1 MAKDAK
7 RRTRDKVLLHLKQK
21 GPQTASQ
28 LARRIRVTP
37 VAVRQHLY
45 TLSEE
50 GLVAF
55 DDERSRVGRPRR
67 IWRLAPA
74 AQAVFPDAHSDLAI
88 ELIDAAERA
97 FGDEGLDKLVATRKR
112 AQLKRYREALPP
124 PGAPIEK
131 RVAALAKLR
140 RGEGFMAEWSKE
152 QDGTLLLVENH
163 CPICAAAAACPS
175 LCRDELSVFKTAIGK
190 EIPIERVEYILAG
203 GRRCAYRI
211 GRASDT

>member
-1 MAKDAK
+1 MARDAK

-21 GPQTASQ
+21 GPQTAAQ
-28 LARRIRVTP
+28 LASKIRVTS

-45 TLSEE
+45 TLSNE

-55 DDERSRVGRPRR
+55 DDERSGVGRPRR
-67 IWRLAPA
+67 IWRLAPR
-74 AQAVFPDAHSDLAI
+74 AQAVFPDTHSDLAI
-88 ELIDAAERA
+88 ELIDAMESAY
-97 FGDEGLDKLVATRKR
+97 GDGGLDRLVATRTR

-124 PGAPIEK
+124 RDAPVEK

-152 QDGTLLLVENH
+152 RDGTLLLVENH

-175 LCRDELSVFKTAIGK
+175 LCRDELAVFKAAIGK
-190 EIPIERVEYILAG
+190 GVPVERVEYILAG

-211 GRASDT
+211 GRAPDA

>member
-1 MAKDAK
+1 MARDAK
-7 RRTRDKVLLHLKQK
+7 PRTRDKVLLHLKQK

-45 TLSEE
+45 TLSED

-67 IWRLAPA
+67 IWRLAPR
-74 AQAVFPDAHSDLAI
+74 AQSEFPDAHADLAI
-88 ELIDAAERA
+88 ELIDAMESA
-97 FGDEGLDKLVATRKR
+97 FGEEGLDRLVATRTR

-124 PGAPIEK
+124 RDASIEK

-140 RGEGFMAEWSKE
+140 RGEGFMAEWSK
-152 QDGTLLLVENH
+152 QRDGTLLLVENH

-190 EIPIERVEYILAG
+190 GVPVERVEHILAG

-211 GRASDT
+211 GRAPDA

>member
-1 MAKDAK
+1 MARDAK
-7 RRTRDKVLLHLKQK
+7 RRTRDKVLLHLKKK

-28 LARRIRVTP
+28 LASRIRVTP

-55 DDERSRVGRPRR
+55 DDDRCRVGRPRR
-67 IWRLAPA
+67 IWRLAPR

-88 ELIDAAERA
+88 ELIDAMENAY
-97 FGDEGLDKLVATRKR
+97 GDEGLDRLVATRTR

-124 PGAPIEK
+124 RDASIEK

-152 QDGTLLLVENH
+152 RGGTLLLVENH

-190 EIPIERVEYILAG
+190 GIPVERVEYILAG

-211 GRASDT
+211 GRTPDA

>member
-1 MAKDAK
+1 MARDAK

-28 LARRIRVTP
+28 LASRIRVTP

-55 DDERSRVGRPRR
+55 DDDRSRVGRPRR
-67 IWRLAPA
+67 IWRLAPR
-74 AQAVFPDAHSDLAI
+74 AQAVFPDAHSDLAV
-88 ELIDAAERA
+88 ELIDAMESAY
-97 FGDEGLDKLVATRKR
+97 GDEGLDRLVATRTR

-124 PGAPIEK
+124 RDASIEK

-152 QDGTLLLVENH
+152 RGGTLLLVENH

-190 EIPIERVEYILAG
+190 GIPVERVEYILAG

-211 GRASDT
+211 GRTPDA

>member
-1 MAKDAK
+1 MARDAK
-7 RRTRDKVLLHLKQK
+7 PRTRDKVLLHLKQK

-28 LARRIRVTP
+28 LASRIRVTP

-55 DDERSRVGRPRR
+55 DDERCRVGRPRR
-67 IWRLAPA
+67 IWRLAPR
-74 AQAVFPDAHSDLAI
+74 AQSVFPDAHSDLAI
-88 ELIDAAERA
+88 ELIDAMESAY
-97 FGDEGLDKLVATRKR
+97 GDEGLDRLAAARTR

-124 PGAPIEK
+124 RDASIEK

-140 RGEGFMAEWSKE
+140 RVEGFMAEWSKE
-152 QDGTLLLVENH
+152 RDGTLLLVENH

-175 LCRDELSVFKTAIGK
+175 LCRDELSVFKAAIGK
-190 EIPIERVEYILAG
+190 GVPVERVEYILAG

-211 GRASDT
+211 GRAPDA

>member
-1 MAKDAK
+1 MARDAK

-28 LARRIRVTP
+28 LASRIRVTP

-55 DDERSRVGRPRR
+55 DDDRSRVGRPRR
-67 IWRLAPA
+67 IWRLAPR

-88 ELIDAAERA
+88 ELIDAMESAY
-97 FGDEGLDKLVATRKR
+97 GDEGLDQLVATRTR
-112 AQLKRYREALPP
+112 SQLKRYREALPSRD
-124 PGAPIEK
+124 ASIEK

-152 QDGTLLLVENH
+152 RGGTLLLVENH

-190 EIPIERVEYILAG
+190 GIPVERVEYILAG

-211 GRASDT
+211 GRTPDA

>member
-1 MAKDAK
+1 MARDAK
-7 RRTRDKVLLHLKQK
+7 RRTRDKVLLHLKKK

-28 LARRIRVTP
+28 LASRIRVTP

-55 DDERSRVGRPRR
+55 DDERCRVGRPRR
-67 IWRLAPA
+67 IWRLAPR

-88 ELIDAAERA
+88 ELIDAMESAY
-97 FGDEGLDKLVATRKR
+97 GDEGLDRLVATRTR
-112 AQLKRYREALPP
+112 AQLKRYREVLPP
-124 PGAPIEK
+124 RDASIEK

-140 RGEGFMAEWSKE
+140 RAEGFMAEWSKE
-152 QDGTLLLVENH
+152 RDGTLLLVENH

-175 LCRDELSVFKTAIGK
+175 LCRDELSVFKAAIGK
-190 EIPIERVEYILAG
+190 GIPVERVEYILAG

-211 GRASDT
+211 GRAPDA

>member
-1 MAKDAK
+1 MARDAK

-28 LARRIRVTP
+28 LASRIRVTA

-45 TLSEE
+45 RLSKEE
-50 GLVAF
+50 LVAF
-55 DDERSRVGRPRR
+55 DDERCRVGRPRR
-67 IWRLAPA
+67 IWRLAPR
-74 AQAVFPDAHSDLAI
+74 AQAAFPDAHSDLAI
-88 ELIDAAERA
+88 ELIDAMESAY
-97 FGDEGLDKLVATRKR
+97 GDEGLDQLIATRTR
-112 AQLKRYREALPP
+112 SQLKRYREALPSRD
-124 PGAPIEK
+124 ASIEK

-152 QDGTLLLVENH
+152 RDGTLLLVENH

-175 LCRDELSVFKTAIGK
+175 LCRDELAVFKAAIGK
-190 EIPIERVEYILAG
+190 GVPVERVEYILAG

-211 GRASDT
+211 GRAPDA

>member
-1 MAKDAK
+1 MARDAK
-7 RRTRDKVLLHLKQK
+7 RRTRDQVLLQLKQN
-21 GPQTASQ
+21 GPQTASG
-28 LARRIRVTP
+28 LAKGVRVTP

-45 TLSEE
+45 TLSRE

-55 DDERSRVGRPRR
+55 EDERCGVGRPRR

-74 AQAVFPDAHSDLAI
+74 AQAAFPDAHSDLAI
-88 ELIDAAERA
+88 ELLEAMERA
-97 FGDEGLDKLVATRKR
+97 FGGEGLDRLLATRKR

-124 PGAPIEK
+124 RDAPIEK

-152 QDGTLLLVENH
+152 RDGTLLLVENH
-163 CPICAAAAACPS
+163 CPICAAAAVCPS

-190 EIPIERVEYILAG
+190 EIPVERVEYILAG

-211 GRASDT
+211 GRASDA

>member
-1 MAKDAK
+1 MARDAK

-28 LARRIRVTP
+28 LASRIRVTP

-55 DDERSRVGRPRR
+55 DDERCRVGRPRR
-67 IWRLAPA
+67 IWRLAPR
-74 AQAVFPDAHSDLAI
+74 AQAAFPDAHSDLAI
-88 ELIDAAERA
+88 ELIDAMESAY
-97 FGDEGLDKLVATRKR
+97 GDEGLDRLVATRTR
-112 AQLKRYREALPP
+112 TQLKRYREALPP
-124 PGAPIEK
+124 RDASIEK

-152 QDGTLLLVENH
+152 RGGTLLLVENH

-190 EIPIERVEYILAG
+190 GVPVERVEYILAG

-211 GRASDT
+211 GRASDA

>member
-1 MAKDAK
+1 MARDAK

-28 LARRIRVTP
+28 LASRIRVTP

-55 DDERSRVGRPRR
+55 DDDRSRVGRPRR
-67 IWRLAPA
+67 IWRLAPR
-74 AQAVFPDAHSDLAI
+74 AQAVFPDAHSDLAV
-88 ELIDAAERA
+88 ELIDAMESAY
-97 FGDEGLDKLVATRKR
+97 GDEGLDRLVATRTR
-112 AQLKRYREALPP
+112 AQLKRYREVLPP
-124 PGAPIEK
+124 RDASIEK

-152 QDGTLLLVENH
+152 RGGTLLLVENH

-190 EIPIERVEYILAG
+190 GIPVERVEYILAG

-211 GRASDT
+211 GRTPDA